1 MKSLTRQSAAA
12 SGTVVAILC
21 GFALLANSVAAQSA
35 SIGSIEGRVQN
46 TARGTYL
53 NNARVT
59 VEGTSLSTLT
69 NQFGEYRLAGVPAGE
84 ARVTAF
90 YSGAAPQ
97 TASVRVNPG
106 QMAAQDFDLGGA
118 PGAGAVKLDAL
129 TVSASREMSDAD
141 MATNEQR
148 FAANMKTVLAA
159 DTFGDQTENNVAEFL
174 KFMPAL
180 SVGYEEDH
188 ANSVSIRGLPAHTT
202 IVTSN
207 GNPIASAAQGWS
219 DNSRA
224 VDFEHLSIN
233 DVARVEINKSLLPDM
248 PAEGIGG
255 TINLIMK
262 SAFERSRPEF
272 RYRAFLHA
280 NSTAMKFGK
289 TPGPGREETYKIRPG
304 FDFTYIVPLSR
315 NFGFTVGATHSDKYV
330 PWHLS
335 TTTWNLNPDPVT
347 REETPF
353 VASISAQDVPK
364 QISRT
369 SGRISADWRIARHD
383 VLNFGYSHAY
393 YEEWGMNRRF
403 DVSLGTNPTTITRDF
418 VQGRPGAGS
427 ITSRGGGMSIKASTT
442 WTPELK
448 WTHNGPLWKFEG
460 NASFAHASFN
470 VRSHHKGFFGSAP
483 LVAGSFQPGATTRT
497 GPTIRF
503 DNTRDYL
510 PQITAT
516 LASGETVDPRSLS
529 NSFVTT
535 ATSLDRKSVDRKK
548 NLRLTAQ
555 RAVDFFVPFTVKVG
569 GDHRQSIRDKRQES
583 PTYTFLGSDGLP
595 NSRDDA
601 AIHHDLVDRR
611 YSSVTPPFGNPRFEW
626 GDQYKLW
633 DMVGKNPAW
642 WRRETATELNTA
654 VINSAFLDERIASG
668 FLRLDGSFLRH
679 RLGVA
684 TGVRYQR
691 YDVRTESGSVDNLRR
706 YLQDE
711 DGDLVLDPATGQPI
725 LIAGTGLENAQR
737 INRERG
743 NLAKK
748 QVDGWYPSINAVYRI
763 TENLLVRANFAKS
776 INYPELNQLIA
787 ATTISDFT
795 ANPRRLTANVA
806 LEPWLG
812 DNYDLDLAYYTPNGG
827 SITVAVF
834 RKDISNF
841 IRQTTFAAGTPAA
854 AAALTQLGYGQL
866 APFNYEVVQRF
877 NQGEAR
883 LSGWEFACDQ
893 KLDRFVPEWAR
904 GARVFYNTS
913 YKAAPSG
920 VSGSDLGAFSQRLMN
935 WGVSYRRGK
944 FGTHLKWQHTPER
957 KLSEPNP
964 ALARPNSR
972 TMMDVDVSWQF
983 HPKMAV
989 FASATNV
996 TAEHRITYV
1005 YTDRTPDYARAR
1017 FYQHSGVAIVA
1028 GLKGQF

>member
-1 MKSLTRQSAAA
+1 MNPIARQSATASAA
-12 SGTVVAILC
+12 AVAILC
-21 GFALLANSVAAQSA
+21 GLALLASPVAAQSVPT
-35 SIGSIEGRVQN
+35 GSIEGRVQN
-46 TARGTYL
+46 AARGTYL

-59 VEGTSLSTLT
+59 VEGTGLSTQT

-84 ARVTAF
+84 VRVTAF
-90 YSGAAPQ
+90 YSGAPAQ
-97 TASVRVNPG
+97 TASVRVGPG
-106 QMAAQDFDLGGA
+106 QAAVQDFDLGGA
-118 PGAGAVKLDAL
+118 PGAVKLDAF

-159 DTFGDQTENNVAEFL
+159 DKFGDQTENNVAEFL

-180 SVGYEEDH
+180 NVGYEEDH

-272 RYRAFLHA
+272 RYRAFVHA
-280 NSTAMKFGK
+280 NSTAMTLGK
-289 TPGPGREETYKIRPG
+289 TPGPGRDETYKIRPG
-304 FDFTYIVPLSR
+304 FDFTYIHPVSR

-335 TTTWNLNPDPVT
+335 TTTWNLNPNPAT
-347 REETPF
+347 GEETPF
-353 VASISAQDVPK
+353 IASISAQDVPK
-364 QISRT
+364 QIART

-383 VLNFGYSHAY
+383 VLNVGYTHAY

-418 VQGRPGAGS
+418 VQGRAGAGS

-460 NASFAHASFN
+460 NTSFAHASFN
-470 VRSHHKGFFGSAP
+470 VRSHHKGFFGSVP
-483 LVAGSFQPGATTRT
+483 LVVGSFPPGATART
-497 GPTIRF
+497 APTIRF
-503 DNTRDYL
+503 DNTGDYL
-510 PQITAT
+510 PRITAT
-516 LASGETVDPRSLS
+516 LASGENVDPRSLS
-529 NSFVTT
+529 NSFLTT
-535 ATSLDRKSVDRKK
+535 ANSLDRKSVDRKK

-555 RAVDFFVPFTVKVG
+555 RTVDVLVPITVKVG
-569 GDHRQSIRDKRQES
+569 GDYRQSIRDKRQES
-583 PTYTFLGSDGLP
+583 PTYTFLGPDGTP
-595 NSRDDA
+595 NTRDDA
-601 AIHHDLVDRR
+601 AILYDLVDRR
-611 YSSVTPPFGNPRFEW
+611 YSSVKPPFGNPMFEW
-626 GDQYKLW
+626 GDQYKVW
-633 DMVGKNPAW
+633 EMVAKNPAW

-654 VINSAFLDERIASG
+654 VTNSAFLDERIGSG
-668 FLRLDGSFLRH
+668 FVRLDGDFLRH
-679 RLGVA
+679 RLGIA

-691 YDVRTESGSVDNLRR
+691 YDVRTESGTVDNLRR

-711 DGDLVLDPATGQPI
+711 DGDLVLNPTTGLPI
-725 LIAGTGLENAQR
+725 LLAGTTLETTQR
-737 INRERG
+737 TNIERG
-743 NLAKK
+743 NESKK
-748 QVDGWYPSINAVYRI
+748 HVGGWYPSINAVYRI
-763 TENLLVRANFAKS
+763 TEDLLLRANFAKS

-787 ATTISDFT
+787 ATTVSDFT

-806 LEPWLG
+806 LEPWRG
-812 DNYDLDLAYYTPNGG
+812 DNYDLDLAYYTQSGG

-834 RKDISNF
+834 RKDITNF
-841 IRQTTFAAGTPAA
+841 IRQTTYVAGSPAA
-854 AAALTQLGYGQL
+854 AALARLGYGQL
-866 APFNYEVVQRF
+866 APFSYEVIQRY
-877 NQGEAR
+877 NEGAAR
-883 LSGWEFACDQ
+883 LTGWEFAFDQ

-904 GARVFYNTS
+904 GTRVFYNTS
-913 YKAAPSG
+913 WKAAPSG
-920 VSGSDLGAFSQRLMN
+920 VSGSDLGAFAQRLMN
-935 WGVSYRRGK
+935 WGVSWRRGK
-944 FGTHLKWQHTPER
+944 FGTHLKWQFTPELR
-957 KLSEPNP
+957 LSVPNP
-964 ALARPNSR
+964 ALAHPNSR
-972 TMMDVDVSWQF
+972 TVMDVDASYQF

-996 TAEHRITYV
+996 TAAHRITYV
-1005 YTDRTPDYARAR
+1005 YTDRTPDYARPR

-1028 GLKGQF
+1028 GVKGQF

>member
-1 MKSLTRQSAAA
+1 MAGLPAAA
-12 SGTVVAILC
+12 
-21 GFALLANSVAAQSA
+21 LAGIVFFTNPVLAQTTPT
-35 SIGSIEGRVQN
+35 GSIEGRVQN
-46 TARGTYL
+46 STRGTYL

-59 VEGTSLSTLT
+59 VEGTALSTLT

-90 YSGAAPQ
+90 YSGVAPQ
-97 TASVRVNPG
+97 TAGVRVNPG
-106 QMAAQDFDLGGA
+106 QAAVHDFDLGGA
-118 PGAGAVKLDAL
+118 PGAVKLDAF

-148 FAANMKTVLAA
+148 FAPNMKTVLAA

-180 SVGYEEDH
+180 NVGYEEDH

-272 RYRAFLHA
+272 RYRAFLHL
-280 NSTAMKFGK
+280 NSTAAEFGK
-289 TPGPGREETYKIRPG
+289 SPGPGRDETYKIRPG
-304 FDFTYIVPLSR
+304 FDFTYIRPVSR
-315 NFGFTVGATHSDKYV
+315 NFGFTIGATHSDKYV

-335 TTTWNLNPDPVT
+335 TTTWNLNPNPAT
-347 REETPF
+347 GEELPF
-353 VASISAQDVPK
+353 VQSISAQDVPK
-364 QISRT
+364 QIART
-369 SGRISADWRIARHD
+369 SGRIGADWRIARHD

-403 DVSLGTNPTTITRDF
+403 DVNAGTNPATIARDYM
-418 VQGRPGAGS
+418 QGRPGAGS
-427 ITSRGGGMSIKASTT
+427 ITSRGGGMAIKASTT

-448 WTHNGPLWKFEG
+448 WTHHGPLWKFEG

-470 VRSHHKGFFGSAP
+470 VRSHDKGFFGSVP
-483 LVAGSFQPGATTRT
+483 LVAGAFLPGATTRT

-503 DNTRDYL
+503 DYTGDYL
-510 PQITAT
+510 PQITTT
-516 LASGETVDPRSLS
+516 LASGEVVNPRSLS
-529 NSFVTT
+529 NSFLTT
-535 ATSLDRKSVDRKK
+535 ATSLLRKSFDRKK
-548 NLRLTAQ
+548 NLKLTAQ
-555 RAVDFFVPFTVKVG
+555 RTVDLLVPVTIKAG
-569 GDHRQSIRDKRQES
+569 GDYRESIRDKRQES
-583 PTYTFLGSDGLP
+583 PTYTFLGPDGVA

-601 AIHHDLVDRR
+601 AILYGLVDRR
-611 YSSVTPPFGNPRFEW
+611 YSNVTPPFGNPKFEW
-626 GDQYKLW
+626 GDQYKAW
-633 DMVGKNPAW
+633 EMVGTNPAW
-642 WRRETATELNTA
+642 WRRELATELNTA
-654 VINSAFLDERIASG
+654 VMNSAFLDERIGSG
-668 FLRLDGSFLRH
+668 FIRLDSSFFRH

-711 DGDLVLDPATGQPI
+711 EGDLVLNPTTGQPI
-725 LIAGTGLENAQR
+725 LLSGTGLEITQKTS
-737 INRERG
+737 IERG
-743 NLAKK
+743 NVAKK

-763 TENLLVRANFAKS
+763 TENLLLRANFAKS

-787 ATTISDFT
+787 ATTVSDFT

-812 DNYDLDLAYYTPNGG
+812 DNYDLDVAYYTRSGG
-827 SITVAVF
+827 SVTFAVF

-841 IRQTTFAAGTPAA
+841 IRQATYAAGSPAA
-854 AAALTQLGYGQL
+854 AAALERLGYGQL

-877 NQGEAR
+877 NEGEAR
-883 LSGWEFACDQ
+883 LTGWEFALDQ
-893 KLDRFVPEWAR
+893 KLDPFVPEWAR

-913 YKAAPSG
+913 WKAAPSG
-920 VSGSDLGAFSQRLMN
+920 VSGGDLGAFSQRLMN
-935 WGVSYRRGK
+935 WGLSWRRGK
-944 FGTHLKWQHTPER
+944 FGTHLKWQFTPER
-957 KLSEPNP
+957 KQTVPNP
-964 ALARPNSR
+964 ALARTGSR
-972 TMMDVDVSWQF
+972 TVMDVDVSWQF
-983 HPKMAV
+983 HPRMAV

-996 TAEHRITYV
+996 SAEQRITYV
-1005 YTDRTPDYARAR
+1005 YTDRTPDYARRR
-1017 FYQHSGVAIVA
+1017 FIQHSGVAIVA
-1028 GLKGQF
+1028 GVKGQF